1 MAVQGRRNRIKYFLL
16 QTVEDLFNAGVNRSK
31 HEIFKESYEKNRTRE
46 SPFIHSYST
55 KTTYEK
61 VVAKYSDFLK
71 EEYGLRYEKDFRKLS
86 VDEIFQT
93 VDRYF
98 EVQKEKGLAQNT
110 LEKHISGLK
119 KVLGYVDPDIKEYFT
134 PDNRMRWRD
143 GVEKG
148 ESDRYGNSDKIIENL
163 YRINEVSAAI
173 AELQR
178 TVGCRVGDVKK
189 IEIQEDERKVVIHR
203 SKGGRDRTIYFE
215 YFPEEQF
222 EKVKQSKEILDR
234 ALEEKSFSEIRKEE
248 YYKDLRKAVREV
260 GEPYYGAHPFRY
272 EFAQNA
278 YQVITQLPEAEQE
291 HIYRRILEERGKPE
305 EDINKA
311 VEYVKE
317 KDAVGEA
324 IVSELL
330 GHSRLDISRQY
341 LKLRAR

>member
-16 QTVEDLFNAGVNRSK
+16 QTVEELFNAGVNRSK
-31 HEIFKESYEKNRTRE
+31 HEIFQESYKRNETRE

-61 VVAKYSDFLK
+61 VVAKFADFLK

-86 VDEIFQT
+86 TDELFQC

-98 EVQKEKGLAQNT
+98 EVQKEEGLAQNT

-119 KVLGYVDPDIKEYFT
+119 KVLCHVEPDLKEYFT
-134 PDNRMRWRD
+134 PDVRAKWRD

-148 ESDRYGNSDKIIENL
+148 EGDRYGNSDKIIENL
-163 YRINEVSAAI
+163 HKINEVSAAI

-189 IEIQEDERKVVIHR
+189 IEIQEDERKVVIHG
-203 SKGGRDRTIYFE
+203 SKGGRDRTVYFE

-222 EKVKQSKEILDR
+222 ERVKQSKEVLDR

-248 YYKDLRKAVREV
+248 YYRDLRKAVRKA
-260 GEPYYGAHPFRY
+260 GEPYYGSHPFRY

-278 YQVITQLPEAEQE
+278 YQVITQLPAEEQE
-291 HIYRRILEERGKPE
+291 SFYRRILKERGKPE
-305 EDINKA
+305 EDIQKA
-311 VEYVKE
+311 VEYVRE
-317 KDAVGEA
+317 KDSFGEA

>member
-93 VDRYF
+93 IDRYF
-98 EVQKEKGLAQNT
+98 EVQKEKNLAENT

-119 KVLGYVDPDIKEYFT
+119 KVLCHIEPELKEYFT

-148 ESDRYGNSDKIIENL
+148 EGDRYGNSDKIIENL
-163 YRINEVSAAI
+163 HKINKVSAAI

-189 IEIQEDERKVVIHR
+189 IEIQENERKVVIR
-203 SKGGRDRTIYFE
+203 NSKGGRDRTIYFE

-222 EKVKQSKEILDR
+222 EKVKQCKKILDR
-234 ALEEKSFSEIRKEE
+234 ALEIKNFSEIRKEE
-248 YYKDLRKAVREV
+248 YYKDLRKAVKQAGEV
-260 GEPYYGAHPFRY
+260 YYGSHPFRY

-278 YQVITQLPEAEQE
+278 YQTFIQLPQEEQE
-291 HIYRRILEERGKPE
+291 SIYRRILEERGKPE
-305 EDINKA
+305 KDIQEA
-311 VEYVKE
+311 VEHVRE
-317 KDAVGEA
+317 KDSFGEA

-341 LKLRAR
+341 LKLKCR

>member
-1 MAVQGRRNRIKYFLL
+1 MLCY
-16 QTVEDLFNAGVNRSK
+16 VEPEL
-31 HEIFKESYEKNRTRE
+31 
-46 SPFIHSYST
+46 
-55 KTTYEK
+55 
-61 VVAKYSDFLK
+61 
-71 EEYGLRYEKDFRKLS
+71 
-86 VDEIFQT
+86 
-93 VDRYF
+93 
-98 EVQKEKGLAQNT
+98 
-110 LEKHISGLK
+110 
-119 KVLGYVDPDIKEYFT
+119 KEYFT
-134 PDNRMRWRD
+134 PDVRAKWRD

-148 ESDRYGNSDKIIENL
+148 EGDRYGNSDQIIENL
-163 YRINEVSAAI
+163 HRINEVSAAI

-178 TVGCRVGDVKK
+178 CAGCRVGDVKK
-189 IEIQEDERKVVIHR
+189 LVINKEEKTVTIHN

-222 EKVKQSKEILDR
+222 EKVKQSKEVLDR

-248 YYKDLRKAVREV
+248 YYKDLRKAVKQA

-278 YQVITQLPEAEQE
+278 YQVISQLPEAEQE
-291 HIYRRILEERGKPE
+291 HIYRRILEERGKPDE
-305 EDINKA
+305 AIQKA

-317 KDAVGEA
+317 KDSFGEA